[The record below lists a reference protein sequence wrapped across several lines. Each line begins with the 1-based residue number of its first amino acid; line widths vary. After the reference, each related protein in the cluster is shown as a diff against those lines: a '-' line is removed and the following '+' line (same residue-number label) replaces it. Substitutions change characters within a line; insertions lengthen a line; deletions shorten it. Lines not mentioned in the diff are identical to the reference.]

1 MVGVAP
7 GGGTFHG
14 AVTPSPILNRLCS
27 SNVLNSWVLV
37 WYHSSPESGFGES
50 MSVATV
56 YGTTLRSAPCSAHA
70 GIGLLRSLPM
80 TPSNSV
86 PSSRPYRWPST
97 LSNERF
103 SNNTTTTW
111 SRAWDLSISGIS
123 RVLSGEWRALRV
135 RGGRSPGQALVGS
148 STSRKRSPCAAPEPA
163 VPPPGPRRTN
173 PHGQQTAPQRGVRDR
188 ISPGRS
194 GGDDGTRTHDPLL
207 AKQML

>member
-1 MVGVAP
+1 MLGVAP
-7 GGGTFHG
+7 DGGAFHG
-14 AVTPSPILNRLCS
+14 AVTPSPILNLLCS
-27 SNVLNSWVLV
+27 SSVLKSWVLV
-37 WYHSSPESGFGES
+37 WKCSSPESGLGES

-80 TPSNSV
+80 TPSNSL
-86 PSSRPYRWPST
+86 PSSGPYRWPST

-135 RGGRSPGQALVGS
+135 RGGRSPSQALVGV
-148 STSRKRSPCAAPEPA
+148 TR
-163 VPPPGPRRTN
+163 PRR
-173 PHGQQTAPQRGVRDR
+173 Q
-188 ISPGRS
+188 
-194 GGDDGTRTHDPLL
+194 L
-207 AKQML
+207 